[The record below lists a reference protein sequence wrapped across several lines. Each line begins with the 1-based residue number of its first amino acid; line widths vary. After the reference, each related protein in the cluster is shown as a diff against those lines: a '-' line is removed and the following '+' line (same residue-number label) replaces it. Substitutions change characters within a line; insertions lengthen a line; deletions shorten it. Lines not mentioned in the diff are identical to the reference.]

1 MTFGQYI
8 RSLRKTQGITQRALS
23 KAVGFRSLA
32 HLSDIESDKRM
43 PARNTFAKFAKALD
57 ISVKDL
63 ENRDIRE
70 CMEAAKLLFAK
81 KPEMVGAF
89 LQVIAAARKLN
100 SEELVARVLSPAKV
114 PAGSAGVPPASSES
128 GQDVRAP
135 GGADEAP
142 ESAEEA
148 AAGSADV
155 PPASSES
162 GQDAR
167 APGGADEAPE
177 SAEEAAAGSA
187 DVPPASSESGQ
198 DARAPGGADEA
209 HESAEEAAAGSA
221 GVPPASSENGQ
232 DVRAPVVRKEVRQP
246 VEEVASQPTLF

>member
-8 RSLRKTQGITQRALS
+8 RSLRKTKGMTQRALS

-57 ISVKDL
+57 VSVKDL

-89 LQVIAAARKLN
+89 LQVIAAARKLD

-114 PAGSAGVPPASSES
+114 AAGSVDVPPTFSESGQDAHGPVPENAVPATLPQGSVGIPPASSES
-128 GQDVRAP
+128 GQ
-135 GGADEAP
+135 E
-142 ESAEEA
+142 
-148 AAGSADV
+148 
-155 PPASSES
+155 
-162 GQDAR
+162 AR
-167 APGGADEAPE
+167 APGGAEDERTIPF
-177 SAEEAAAGSA
+177 
-187 DVPPASSESGQ
+187 
-198 DARAPGGADEA
+198 
-209 HESAEEAAAGSA
+209 
-221 GVPPASSENGQ
+221 
-232 DVRAPVVRKEVRQP
+232 PVVRKEARRP
-246 VEEVASQPTLF
+246 VEEATTQPTLF